1 VLEGIAQFIEH
12 LQTLK
17 HASPHTVRA
26 YTEDLM
32 QFVDFLTE
40 TRGALPTWET
50 VTPREVRRFLAHLQ
64 QRGLARTSIGRRLSA
79 LRTFYRFLIRTG
91 VVTHNPTAAV
101 GFAVGETSLPEFF
114 YESELNALWEALDPS
129 TPAGLRDQAILELL
143 YATGLRASEL
153 VGLDCRQIDL
163 QSGEVQ
169 VRGKGGKDRIVLAG
183 RASREALARYLQYG
197 RPRLRELARPLS
209 AGDDAALFLN
219 CRGTRLTAR
228 SVARILEKYVERA
241 GIAKEVSPHTLRH
254 TFATHLLD
262 GGADL
267 RTVQELLGHAS
278 LSSTQIY
285 THVTQ
290 ERLRTVYDQA
300 HPRAKAR
307 GAGPA
312 ERREE
317 RV

>member
-1 VLEGIAQFIEH
+1 MLEGIAQFIEH
-12 LQTLK
+12 LQMLK

-40 TRGALPTWET
+40 TWGTLSSWEK
-50 VTPREVRRFLAHLQ
+50 VTPRDVRRFLAQMQ
-64 QRGLARTSIGRRLSA
+64 QRGLARASISRRLSA
-79 LRTFYRFLIRTG
+79 LRTLYRFLIRTG
-91 VVTHNPTAAV
+91 TVTHNPTALV
-101 GFAVGETSLPEFF
+101 GFTVGEAALPQFF
-114 YESELNALWEALDPS
+114 YESELDALWEAIDTS
-129 TPAGLRDQAILELL
+129 TPTGLRDRAILELL

-153 VGLDCRQIDL
+153 VGLDQHRVDL

-169 VRGKGGKDRIVLAG
+169 VRGKGDKERIVLAG
-183 RASREALARYLQYG
+183 QASRQALVRYLQYG
-197 RPRLRELARPLS
+197 RPRLRQMARPLS

-219 CRGTRLTAR
+219 CHGTRLTAR

-241 GIAKEVSPHTLRH
+241 GIPKKVSPHTLRH

-300 HPRAKAR
+300 HPRAKGSRTA
-307 GAGPA
+307 
-312 ERREE
+312 
-317 RV
+317 